1 MKDMILGVL
10 IGSAFGL
17 GVASLT
23 RSAPAPSE
31 TPPDLSDSGCTPCG
45 PHKPCQNPLTVC
57 TADKPNGTG
66 CCLGFAG

>member
-1 MKDMILGVL
+1 MKSMILGVL
-10 IGSAFGL
+10 IGTAFGL
-17 GVASLT
+17 GAASLT
-23 RSAPAPSE
+23 LSTKAPAE
-31 TPPDLSDSGCTPCG
+31 TPDLSDSGCIPCG